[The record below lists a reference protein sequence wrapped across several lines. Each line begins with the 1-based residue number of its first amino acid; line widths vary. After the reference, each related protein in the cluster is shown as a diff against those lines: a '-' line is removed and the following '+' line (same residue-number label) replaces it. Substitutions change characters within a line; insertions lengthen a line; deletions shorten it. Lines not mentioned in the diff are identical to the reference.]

1 MIATDTSSLV
11 AYLKGERGPDIDL
24 LDAAAANGQLRL
36 PPVVI
41 TEILSDKTSSGLLAT
56 ILPDILALDL
66 LDGFW
71 SRAGNSR
78 QLLKRHGLKAKI
90 ADALIAQSCIDHNVS
105 LITRDGDFRHYAKY
119 CGLKLA

>member
-11 AYLKGERGPDIDL
+11 AYLKGEKGNDVDL
-24 LDAAAANGQLRL
+24 LDSAAMTGQLRL

-41 TEILSDKTSSGLLAT
+41 TEILSDEASSKMLAGV
-56 ILPDILALDL
+56 LPDILPLDV

-71 SRAGNSR
+71 SRAGKSR
-78 QLLKRHGLKAKI
+78 RLLKRMGFKPGV
-90 ADALIAQSCIDHNVS
+90 ADALIAQSCIDHDVA
-105 LITRDGDFRHYAKY
+105 LIQRDGDFRQFAKY